1 MKLKLK
7 LELQKNSITQRGK
20 NKTKKKQ
27 IQNIKL
33 NKKECEAICSKC
45 GKLAQWS
52 KVGEKDE
59 EIQKMLTKEMKRWY

>member
-1 MKLKLK
+1 MKLKLE

-20 NKTKKKQ
+20 KRNKKEKKKE

-45 GKLAQWS
+45 CKLAQWS
-52 KVGEKDE
+52 KVKCKVGE
-59 EIQKMLTKEMKRWY
+59 M